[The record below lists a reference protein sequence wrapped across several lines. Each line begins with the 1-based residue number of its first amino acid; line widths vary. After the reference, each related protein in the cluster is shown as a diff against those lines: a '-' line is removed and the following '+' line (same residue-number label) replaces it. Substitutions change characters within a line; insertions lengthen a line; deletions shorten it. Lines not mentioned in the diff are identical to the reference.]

1 MVIICKEEGVTIQNR
16 LGDINIEIDKSERLL
31 DWVLGIIKI
40 LLVSLTIAWLFSEFI
55 MFKAYVPTGS
65 MKPTIMEEDNIMISR
80 VFMDINRG
88 DIMVFKHDVSEEYL
102 IKRVVGLPGDIVEIK
117 DGITYINGELYTEA
131 YVKNPSSTNNI
142 FIVPENCY
150 LFLGDNRAG
159 SEDARMWKNPY
170 VNKDSIVGKAMF
182 RIYPFKTMGVMR

>member
-1 MVIICKEEGVTIQNR
+1 MVIIYKEEGVTIQNR
-16 LGDINIEIDKSERLL
+16 LGEINIEIDKSERLL
-31 DWVLGIIKI
+31 DWVLGVIKI

-131 YVKNPSSTNNI
+131 YVKNSSSTNNL

>member
-1 MVIICKEEGVTIQNR
+1 MQNR
-16 LGDINIEIDKSERLL
+16 LGDLNVEIDKSERIL
-31 DWVLGIIKI
+31 DFMLSVIKV

-80 VFMDINRG
+80 IYFGINRG
-88 DIMVFKHDVSEEYL
+88 DIMVFKHDVSEDYL

-117 DGITYINGELYTEA
+117 NGLVYINGELFNEP
-131 YVKNPSSTNNI
+131 YVKNPSNTNNF
-142 FIVPENCY
+142 FIVPDDCY

-159 SEDARMWKNPY
+159 SEDSRMWKNPY
-170 VNKDSIVGKAMF
+170 VNKDAIVGKAMF
-182 RIYPFKTMGVMR
+182 RIYPFKTICWMK